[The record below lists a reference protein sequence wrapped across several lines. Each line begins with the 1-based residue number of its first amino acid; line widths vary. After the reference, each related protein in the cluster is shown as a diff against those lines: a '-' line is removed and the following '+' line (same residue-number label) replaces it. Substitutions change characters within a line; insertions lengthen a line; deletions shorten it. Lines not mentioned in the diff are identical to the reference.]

1 MLSAQVEYKARIQLP
16 LAAVAQRLAV
26 VVTVAVPC
34 HVGGSVGAPTLAN
47 RLRALGIS
55 PSPMRT
61 PPAAAQ

>member
-1 MLSAQVEYKARIQLP
+1 MLSALAEYKARIQLP

-26 VVTVAVPC
+26 VVTVAVPR
-34 HVGGSVGAPTLAN
+34 HVGGLVGTPTLAN